1 MRASPPQ
8 RRTAPARR
16 RHGVGE
22 VPSPCYPR
30 KPSGFAAFRGIG
42 ISSTRSG
49 LSVSHR
55 TTPVRRETRDTSSR
69 VRVALG
75 PQCRVC
81 TFYMVILSLSLES
94 CARVGARSDLPRPAP
109 LPRARP
115 EPAARR
121 LEVQSMVQSPVRSR
135 APGAARRRPIEQRY
149 IELALHRRGTR
160 GLSRY
165 FFSDRPRRPAD
176 AAPRGRTS
184 IASRPARRAPARSPG
199 SCGAERQT
207 ADRTRATASARRETE
222 PRDQRERSPPQ

>member
-81 TFYMVILSLSLES
+81 TFYMVILSLS
-94 CARVGARSDLPRPAP
+94 RVLCSRRCSIRSPP
-109 LPRARP
+109 PRAAAEGEAR
-115 EPAARR
+115 ASARR

-165 FFSDRPRRPAD
+165 FFSDRPRPAD